1 MNEQKGLLLKYDYR
15 QARPIVRSI
24 SDYRSF
30 YIYREAAGMRVNKIL
45 NNNLVLSRNEKNEEI
60 IVKGLGI
67 GFHAKRGD
75 KIDESLIEK
84 IFYPENHQNSVQIQ
98 QYLLSIPDE
107 YLDFVQKYIDQVKKE
122 DPSLCLNNSIYLSL
136 SDHIM
141 GTVDRFKKGISL
153 KNVLLLDIQQLYKKE
168 YEYGLQM
175 IGKINQ
181 VFQVQLPI
189 DEAGFI
195 ALHFVNAEEGQ
206 QNNDNYQIALI
217 VNQVQEIVKNYF
229 SDISFNESSL
239 YYQRF
244 LTHLKYFAQRYLHKE
259 LQYDEDET
267 LFQIIQE
274 QCREAYGCVKLIYL
288 MMEEKYH
295 YALSKEEMMYLS
307 IHIQTNVDKSRA
319 AAKKADTNN

>member
-1 MNEQKGLLLKYDYR
+1 
-15 QARPIVRSI
+15 
-24 SDYRSF
+24 
-30 YIYREAAGMRVNKIL
+30 MRVSKIL
-45 NNNLVLSRNEKNEEI
+45 NNNLVLSKNENNEDI

-84 IFYPENHQNSVQIQ
+84 IFYPENHQNSIQMQ
-98 QYLLSIPDE
+98 QYLLSIPEE
-107 YLDFVQKYIDQVKKE
+107 YFDFVQKFVDQVRE
-122 DPSLCLNNSIYLSL
+122 EAPDLRLNNSIYLSL

-141 GTVDRFKKGISL
+141 GTVERFGNGISL
-153 KNVLLLDIQQLYKKE
+153 KNILLLDIQQLYKKE
-168 YEYGLQM
+168 YAYGLKM
-175 IGKINQ
+175 VEEINRA
-181 VFQVQLPI
+181 FHLELPV

-206 QNNDNYQIALI
+206 QNNDNYKIAMIVSQI
-217 VNQVQEIVKNYF
+217 QEIVKNYF
-229 SDISFNESSL
+229 SDITFNESSL

-244 LTHLKYFAQRYLHKE
+244 LTHLKYFAQRYFHKE
-259 LQYDEDET
+259 LQYDEDEN
-267 LFQIIQE
+267 LFLLVQE

-295 YALSKEEMMYLS
+295 YALSKEEMTYLS

-319 AAKKADTNN
+319 AAKKTSAAKEDTIH

>member
-1 MNEQKGLLLKYDYR
+1 MK
-15 QARPIVRSI
+15 VS
-24 SDYRSF
+24 
-30 YIYREAAGMRVNKIL
+30 KIL
-45 NNNLVLSRNEKNEEI
+45 NNNLVLSRNAENEEI

-75 KIDESLIEK
+75 TIDESLVEK
-84 IFYPENHQNSVQIQ
+84 IFYPENHQNSIQIQ
-98 QYLLSIPDE
+98 QYLLSIPEE
-107 YLDFVQKYIDQVKKE
+107 YLDFVQKFVDQVKKE
-122 DPSLCLNNSIYLSL
+122 EPDLRLNNSIYLSL

-141 GTVDRFKKGISL
+141 GTVERFGNGISL

-168 YEYGLQM
+168 YEYGLKM
-175 IGKINQ
+175 VEEANRKFNI
-181 VFQVQLPI
+181 QLPA

-206 QNNDNYQIALI
+206 QNNDNYQIAMI
-217 VNQVQEIVKNYF
+217 VNQVQEIVKTYF
-229 SDISFNESSL
+229 SDITFNESSL

-259 LQYDEDET
+259 LQYDEDEN

-288 MMEEKYH
+288 MMEEKYQ

-319 AAKKADTNN
+319 AVKKAAETAEED

>member
-1 MNEQKGLLLKYDYR
+1 
-15 QARPIVRSI
+15 
-24 SDYRSF
+24 
-30 YIYREAAGMRVNKIL
+30 MRVSKIL
-45 NNNLVLSRNEKNEEI
+45 NNNLVLSKNEDNEEI

-75 KIDESLIEK
+75 RIDESLIEK
-84 IFYPENHQNSVQIQ
+84 IFYPENHQNSIQIQ
-98 QYLLSIPDE
+98 QYLLSIPEE
-107 YLDFVQKYIDQVKKE
+107 YLDFVQKFVDKIKE
-122 DPSLCLNNSIYLSL
+122 NEPDLHLNNSIYLSL

-141 GTVDRFKKGISL
+141 GTVERFGKGISL

-168 YEYGLQM
+168 YEYGLNM
-175 IGKINQ
+175 VEEVNRT
-181 VFQVQLPI
+181 FHVQLPV

-206 QNNDNYQIALI
+206 QNNDSYQIVMI

-229 SDISFNESSL
+229 SDITFNESSL

-259 LQYDEDET
+259 LQYDEDEN

-319 AAKKADTNN
+319 LAAKKTQE

>member
-1 MNEQKGLLLKYDYR
+1 
-15 QARPIVRSI
+15 
-24 SDYRSF
+24 
-30 YIYREAAGMRVNKIL
+30 MRVSKIL
-45 NNNLVLSRNEKNEEI
+45 NNNLVLSKNENNEEI

-84 IFYPENHQNSVQIQ
+84 IFYPENHQNSIQMQ
-98 QYLLSIPDE
+98 QYLLSIPEE
-107 YLDFVQKYIDQVKKE
+107 YFDFVQKFVDQVRE
-122 DPSLCLNNSIYLSL
+122 EAPDLRLNNSIYLSL

-141 GTVDRFKKGISL
+141 GTVERFGNGISL
-153 KNVLLLDIQQLYKKE
+153 KNILLLDIQQLYKKE
-168 YEYGLQM
+168 YAYGLKM
-175 IGKINQ
+175 VEEINRA
-181 VFQVQLPI
+181 FHLELPV

-206 QNNDNYQIALI
+206 QNNDNYKIAMIVSQI
-217 VNQVQEIVKNYF
+217 QEIVKNYF
-229 SDISFNESSL
+229 SDITFNESSL

-244 LTHLKYFAQRYLHKE
+244 LTHLKYFAQRYFHKE
-259 LQYDEDET
+259 LQYDEDEN
-267 LFQIIQE
+267 LFLLVQE

-295 YALSKEEMMYLS
+295 YALSKEEMTYLS

-319 AAKKADTNN
+319 AAKKTSAAKEDTIH